1 MKLAVLKPDP
11 TINFPKDITT
21 HSFVVAQEDLKIKSG
36 LSLVTVPL
44 VIKPLFAAQ
53 LNGAFVD
60 FTDIGTGPMLV
71 KGAYDGTRK
80 SVDLLFYGQQDYT
93 FKAGEDVVAF
103 KILEG
108 MFIRSAGEGAN
119 YPENPDSSTQAKP
132 KKKRRS

>member
-1 MKLAVLKPDP
+1 
-11 TINFPKDITT
+11 
-21 HSFVVAQEDLKIKSG
+21 
-36 LSLVTVPL
+36 
-44 VIKPLFAAQ
+44 
-53 LNGAFVD
+53 
-60 FTDIGTGPMLV
+60 MLV

-108 MFIRSAGEGAN
+108 MFIRSAGEAAN
-119 YPENPDSSTQAKP
+119 YTETPNSSTQAKP